1 MYRGK
6 IKIFVVPKAKALR
19 SCVKCASELFFSKGK
34 EMLTLA
40 WDDRKLRQES
50 TLLRK
55 SKAQM
60 TRPCVRTQS
69 WGRQYPGFCEAGV
82 ALQYCI
88 NDSQHVPFNK
98 AISERAE
105 IISLITTVTNH
116 RTILPRSQQS
126 Q

>member
-1 MYRGK
+1 M
-6 IKIFVVPKAKALR
+6 
-19 SCVKCASELFFSKGK
+19 KCASELFFSKGK

-69 WGRQYPGFCEAGV
+69 WGRQYTLDFVRLAW
-82 ALQYCI
+82 L
-88 NDSQHVPFNK
+88 FNIASMTLNMSHLTK
-98 AISERAE
+98 
-105 IISLITTVTNH
+105 
-116 RTILPRSQQS
+116 QS
-126 Q
+126 QRELKSSA